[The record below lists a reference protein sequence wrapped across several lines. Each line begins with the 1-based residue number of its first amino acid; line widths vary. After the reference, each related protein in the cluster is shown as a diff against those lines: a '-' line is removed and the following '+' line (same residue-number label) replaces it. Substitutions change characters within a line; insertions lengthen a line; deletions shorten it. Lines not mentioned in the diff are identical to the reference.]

1 VANSDLM
8 ADNIVIDIHGQVK
21 LTGLRQVTHL
31 ENDGEYLQ
39 SVFSLI
45 GDNVEWAAPEI
56 MAQVFGRL
64 ADTFK
69 IHWLNS

>member
-1 VANSDLM
+1 M
-8 ADNIVIDIHGQVK
+8 RADNIVIDDAGQVK

-31 ENDGEYLQ
+31 SHDGEYLE

-56 MAQVFGRL
+56 MAQVGKL
-64 ADTFK
+64 
-69 IHWLNS
+69 I